1 MKSDSYC
8 LSYVSI
14 CFNLRN
20 NFLNLLSGVIQS
32 GSRVAVYTYVS
43 DGRKLL
49 GVGDFVHEVTHAG
62 QFETGDIAFNAET
75 GGTLAQDIYDEI
87 AAYQAQF
94 AYDPG
99 SISGLS
105 STHVANSFG
114 AITPSWVQ
122 GLKDATGAMPY
133 TVASSANTGLIP
145 ININSTRDAFIQA
158 YPWNVLSFRGLPANY
173 NIKSLP
179 KIYYKR

>member
-1 MKSDSYC
+1 MKKDLC
-8 LSYVSI
+8 NLGDVSF
-14 CFNLRN
+14 CFNLCN

-32 GSRVAVYTYVS
+32 GRRVAVYMYAS

-87 AAYQAQF
+87 AVYQVQF

-133 TVASSANTGLIP
+133 TVAGSANTGLIP
-145 ININSTRDAFIQA
+145 ININSTDSVSKSVYA
-158 YPWNVLSFRGLPANY
+158 YPFYSFLQNY
-173 NIKSLP
+173 LFLIK
-179 KIYYKR
+179 